1 MKVQFADSF
10 GKSLK
15 RLIWHQS
22 RTYKVYE
29 FFRYGIPRFF
39 KNLWYFRKELYEFR
53 PWDYTY
59 NLKMFGKTLNVTAD
73 SVEKYGLE
81 IDETRLKKVEKMRR
95 VVELINR
102 ITDGSYIE
110 LAEQE
115 IGELPRR
122 GFPEFA
128 ECVDKPGYYELVD
141 NDTAEE
147 KELRRKI
154 YKRSDEIEEETW
166 NEMFE
171 ILKGQDY
178 TTFNKDTD
186 WNKQF
191 NGSGLR
197 NWWD

>member
-1 MKVQFADSF
+1 MKVTYADSF

-39 KNLWYFRKELYEFR
+39 KNLWYFRNELYEFR
-53 PWDYTY
+53 SWDYTY
-59 NLKMFGKTLNVTAD
+59 NLILFGKSLKKTAD
-73 SVEKYGLE
+73 TVEKYGLE
-81 IDETRLKKVEKMRR
+81 IDETRLKKVAQMRR
-95 VVELINR
+95 VIELIDR
-102 ITDGSYIE
+102 ISEGSYIE
-110 LAEQE
+110 LAEKE
-115 IGELPRR
+115 LGELPTRDIQ
-122 GFPEFA
+122 FT

-141 NDTAEE
+141 DDTPEE
-147 KELRRKI
+147 KAFRRKV
-154 YKRSDEIEEETW
+154 YDRSNKIEEETW
-166 NEMFE
+166 EELFK

-178 TTFNKDTD
+178 STFDKVID

-191 NGSGLR
+191 DGSGLR